1 MIIDAESLHFS
12 ALNEAVRACGE
23 KHISIKNCV
32 GQRYI
37 AAGLT
42 GREIEISGTPGNALG
57 AKLNGGAI
65 RVLGNHKD
73 GKPIIGNFCGTG
85 MHGGE
90 IYLRCEKVPA
100 KLPAQVRAE
109 RLEKIPQGTVR
120 ALVSRWCSLFG
131 EQESAFTE
139 AVYYRLTPDSE
150 NPYRQMY
157 AFH

>member
-1 MIIDAESLHFS
+1 MGEYQAGGII
-12 ALNEAVRACGE
+12 V
-23 KHISIKNCV
+23 
-32 GQRYI
+32 
-37 AAGLT
+37 
-42 GREIEISGTPGNALG
+42 
-57 AKLNGGAI
+57 
-65 RVLGNHKD
+65 VLGNHKD

>member
-1 MIIDAESLHFS
+1 MI
-12 ALNEAVRACGE
+12 V
-23 KHISIKNCV
+23 
-32 GQRYI
+32 
-37 AAGLT
+37 
-42 GREIEISGTPGNALG
+42 
-57 AKLNGGAI
+57 
-65 RVLGNHKD
+65 VLGNHKE